1 MSEVRSLVCWKS
13 TGIPKTGAWVY
24 IAWLVWL
31 GTILWVFRQTLQ
43 GTLDGGTSYYLTLG
57 LAGTAGLLSVP
68 LLNRVSVV
76 NLLILVPVWLFGA
89 WYSLSSMMLPSFWLF
104 APLICYAGA
113 LIGGGLIIGVRE
125 WVQKRNA

>member
-1 MSEVRSLVCWKS
+1 
-13 TGIPKTGAWVY
+13 
-24 IAWLVWL
+24 VWL